1 MARKTMV
8 SIKKKKKAR
17 MHKQGRD
24 ICMKMAVDYSLE
36 EPYST
41 TVGNYSLSSPRNPG
55 IFTEINDKKSKLK

>member
-1 MARKTMV
+1 
-8 SIKKKKKAR
+8 